1 MKYLFVAMFAL
12 LVLASLFTHSIRPE
26 SQNDLPL
33 IYWVTDAN
41 PARKDQIHLF
51 HLWLVKQ
58 GHKKEKTLATADD
71 ASRFLSRY
79 SSLYPLRESL
89 LVLNPELRRFSRGE
103 SVSFPLKL
111 TLPITEMRVDTANND
126 ATKKIIQGVSGV
138 GGDVMDM
145 FSGQTMW
152 QFNGMKLLREV
163 TEDAKRLGF
172 DPSQTYPA
180 LLPEI
185 AIPDREGNWH
195 QFQFPCN
202 VTANA
207 FIVNLEAFQAINMP
221 EPPARW
227 DVATFERI
235 GREYVERANTTGQ
248 RRRNFFAND
257 IDLYIFRRLFGASEL
272 NETMTAC
279 TLDSPGSV
287 EAIQTYKRWRDELR
301 LIPSAAD
308 RAAFATE
315 SGYGGADAQLFNRGN
330 FALFGTGRYL
340 LIQFRQFNIDRIKAG
355 QSPMKL
361 AVSEFP
367 YRDIPITNMSTRAA
381 AVYAGSPHQDLA
393 ILFQQFL
400 ASEDYNVQIVRDA
413 DALPPNPKYT
423 QSEEYLRPATDP
435 ENGIYPETEH
445 RLHGPFRD
453 LAETIGVA
461 NTHSPFILYSTVTR
475 EINKAQDII
484 LSIPN
489 ANAKEV
495 FADYTERIND
505 LIARNLAENPS
516 LKPLYDEKI
525 ELQKEIDRMKRD
537 LDQFTRANPNTP
549 IPSDLRIPL
558 KLLDNPFHRAY
569 YQHLG
574 WTRE

>member
-1 MKYLFVAMFAL
+1 MKYLFAALFAL
-12 LVLASLFTHSIRPE
+12 LVLAALFTRSIRPE

-58 GHKKEKTLATADD
+58 GHKKEKSLATADD
-71 ASRFLSRY
+71 ATRFLSRY

-89 LVLNPELRRFSRGE
+89 LVLNPDLKRFSEGNA
-103 SVSFPLKL
+103 VTFPLNI

-145 FSGQTMW
+145 WSGQMMW
-152 QFNGMKLLREV
+152 QFNGMKLLRDV
-163 TEDAKRLGF
+163 TEDAQRLGF

-185 AIPDREGNWH
+185 AIPDRQGKWH

-207 FIVNLEAFQAINMP
+207 YIVNLEAFEAVKMP

-227 DVATFERI
+227 DVETFERI
-235 GREYVERANTTGQ
+235 GKEYVEKANATGQ

-257 IDLYIFRRLFGASEL
+257 VDLYIFRRLFGASEL

-279 TLDSPGSV
+279 TLDSPGSI
-287 EAIQTYKRWRDELR
+287 ESIQTFKRWRDELR

-308 RAAFATE
+308 RAAFATD

-330 FALFGTGRYL
+330 FALYGTGRYL
-340 LIQFRQFNIDRIKAG
+340 LIQFRQFNIDRIKNG
-355 QSPMKL
+355 QPPMKL

-367 YRDIPITNMSTRAA
+367 HRDIPITNMSTRAA
-381 AVYAGSPHQDLA
+381 AVYAGSQHQELA

-413 DALPPNPKYT
+413 DALPPNPKFT
-423 QSEEYLRPATDP
+423 QSEEYLHPATDP
-435 ENGIYPETEH
+435 EKGIYPDTEH

-484 LSIPN
+484 LSIQN
-489 ANAKEV
+489 ARADAV
-495 FADYTERIND
+495 YADYTERIND

-516 LKPLYDEKI
+516 LQPLFDEKVAQ
-525 ELQKEIDRMKRD
+525 QKVIDRLKAGINAH
-537 LDQFTRANPNTP
+537 LLASPNTP
-549 IPSDLRIPL
+549 VPVDLRIPID
-558 KLLDNPFHRAY
+558 LLDNPFHKAY